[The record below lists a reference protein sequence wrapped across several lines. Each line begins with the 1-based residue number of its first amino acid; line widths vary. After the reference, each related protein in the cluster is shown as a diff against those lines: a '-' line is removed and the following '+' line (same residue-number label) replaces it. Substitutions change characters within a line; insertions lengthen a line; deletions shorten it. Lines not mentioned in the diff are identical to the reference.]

1 MTLIVAVAA
10 ATPLLVSAPA
20 GAKGKIK
27 VAQQNFTLSSPNN
40 PERLEVECKKGTRP
54 LGGGLFGSPP
64 VGADGVGIYPT
75 SSERLGVQ
83 EGWHDTAT
91 LFDEIGGA
99 APRTATLQ
107 AFCAKLKGEV
117 TPVQTTEL
125 ISPGQSIS
133 MVATCPRG
141 QKVISGGHLST
152 QFFPGK
158 GVYATESRRLTPS
171 SWIATGFG
179 VPTGKGGSMTALAY
193 CIAGKKQFLSERQ
206 GTASVPAGG
215 VATATTPPCPGS
227 KPLAVGGFGG
237 PTTGAARF
245 FDPRATPGGA
255 WSVSAHGLPAL
266 GGGPITAYGY
276 CVLSLKSSNA
286 GGKFKKPEATT
297 VPTLDSSFVEPAS
310 PHGPSFTIT
319 VNGSSFGKLRGTQSN
334 SPIVTRC
341 LADRHVLIST
351 SYQSASGQAGSAG
364 PDVET
369 RSDASGN
376 FTAQMP
382 IALPAG
388 LQDVAL
394 SVSPRFDQNVNRKVN
409 GKRVGCQPGGL
420 LRPDVQSIGP

>member
-1 MTLIVAVAA
+1 
-10 ATPLLVSAPA
+10 
-20 GAKGKIK
+20 
-27 VAQQNFTLSSPNN
+27 
-40 PERLEVECKKGTRP
+40 
-54 LGGGLFGSPP
+54 
-64 VGADGVGIYPT
+64 
-75 SSERLGVQ
+75 
-83 EGWHDTAT
+83 
-91 LFDEIGGA
+91 
-99 APRTATLQ
+99 
-107 AFCAKLKGEV
+107 
-117 TPVQTTEL
+117 
-125 ISPGQSIS
+125 

-158 GVYATESRRLTPS
+158 GVYATESRRLTPT

-206 GTASVPAGG
+206 APATVAAGG
-215 VATATTPPCPGS
+215 VATATTPSCPRS
-227 KPLAVGGFGG
+227 KPLAVGGFSG
-237 PTTGAARF
+237 PANGAVRF

-255 WSVSAHGLPAL
+255 WSASGYGLPAL

-276 CVLSLKSSNA
+276 CVLSLKGSNA
-286 GGKFKKPEATT
+286 GGKFKKPQATT
-297 VPTLDSSFVEPAS
+297 VPTLESSFTEPPS

-319 VNGSSFGKLRGTQSN
+319 VNGSSTGKLRGSQSN

-351 SYQSASGQAGSAG
+351 SYQSADGLAGPAG

-369 RSDASGN
+369 RSDASGR
-376 FTAQMP
+376 FTAQVP

-388 LQDVAL
+388 LRGVAL
-394 SVSPRFDQNVNRKVN
+394 SVSPRFDQNVNRKIN

-420 LRPDVQSIGP
+420 LRPDIQPIGD